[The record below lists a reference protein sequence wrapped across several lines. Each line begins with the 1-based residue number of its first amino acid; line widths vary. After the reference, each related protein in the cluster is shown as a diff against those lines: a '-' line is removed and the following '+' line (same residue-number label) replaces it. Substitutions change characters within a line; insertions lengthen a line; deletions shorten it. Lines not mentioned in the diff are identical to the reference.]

1 MLQSNVICKYLSQ
14 NKGAEKKQW
23 ASSLKKLIKGGLDH
37 REVSDWN
44 CAVLCSSVWVLV
56 GQTPSWAKSAPQ
68 KWVLQLLRDTL
79 AWLEVTSS
87 LTSVL

>member
-14 NKGAEKKQW
+14 KKGAEKKQW

-44 CAVLCSSVWVLV
+44 CAVLCSRCL
-56 GQTPSWAKSAPQ
+56 G
-68 KWVLQLLRDTL
+68 
-79 AWLEVTSS
+79 SS
-87 LTSVL
+87 GTNTILG